1 MAYISP
7 KIDENQLN
15 AITLITA
22 KCSPTRFFDSRPR
35 IFAKHCVFTTKY
47 IRQNLMTE
55 MEPYATELGFASPQ
69 DTTERAFLNAISSKA
84 VIKS

>member
-1 MAYISP
+1 MM
-7 KIDENQLN
+7 DW
-15 AITLITA
+15 
-22 KCSPTRFFDSRPR
+22 
-35 IFAKHCVFTTKY
+35 VFTTKY

-84 VIKS
+84 VTKLTFGFLP